1 MNKVFPV
8 EIRYFRTLSD
18 VGAYVDKEITWYE
31 SFLKD
36 YNESLGTLLRE
47 QGGNPEELEKQLRE
61 KGLAKQAGG
70 KKGEKKGGKKKGAAA
85 SDEWFN
91 YKGLMVSAEKQCKA
105 EIFFEAVDK
114 FKTNLERLKEM
125 KGLLDEL
132 QKIGLGSDTVY
143 SVYFLEGVPEKVIIE
158 PSGKIPDKFKLDMF
172 LSTSMES
179 IAAMQEA
186 LKRQENAPKEEAE
199 KPTEQKAD
207 DTKEAPA
214 ATQPEQPKPEKK
226 QETASNPQK

>member
-70 KKGEKKGGKKKGAAA
+70 KKGEKRAARRRELPPPTSGSTTRGSWCRRRSSAKPKSSSRRWTSSRRTSNVLKK
-85 SDEWFN
+85 
-91 YKGLMVSAEKQCKA
+91 
-105 EIFFEAVDK
+105 
-114 FKTNLERLKEM
+114 
-125 KGLLDEL
+125 
-132 QKIGLGSDTVY
+132 
-143 SVYFLEGVPEKVIIE
+143 
-158 PSGKIPDKFKLDMF
+158 
-172 LSTSMES
+172 
-179 IAAMQEA
+179 
-186 LKRQENAPKEEAE
+186 
-199 KPTEQKAD
+199 
-207 DTKEAPA
+207 
-214 ATQPEQPKPEKK
+214 
-226 QETASNPQK
+226 

>member
-1 MNKVFPV
+1 MNRVFPV
-8 EIRYFRTLSD
+8 EIRNFRSLGDIGT
-18 VGAYVDKEITWYE
+18 YVDKEVTWYE
-31 SFLKD
+31 GFLKD

-61 KGLAKQAGG
+61 KGLAKQADG
-70 KKGEKKGGKKKGAAA
+70 KKGEKKGGKKKGEAAG

-114 FKTNLERLKEM
+114 FKTNLERLKET
-125 KGLLDEL
+125 KGMLDDL

-143 SVYFLEGVPEKVIIE
+143 SVYFLEGVPEKIIIE
-158 PSGKIPDKFKLDMF
+158 PAGQIPSKFKLDMF

-186 LKRQENAPKEEAE
+186 LKQQENAPKEAE
-199 KPTEQKAD
+199 KPAEEKTENA
-207 DTKEAPA
+207 KEAPA
-214 ATQPEQPKPEKK
+214 TAQPEKPKPENK
-226 QETASNPQK
+226 QETTSNPQ